1 MEMTFY
7 DDTMFRSSGKNDG
20 KSSLKR
26 PATLDLDSPET
37 LSKKQQRL
45 CNILTSPDLHML
57 KLASPELERF
67 IISNGNIT
75 TTPTPTQ
82 FLFSKNVTEEQEQYA
97 RGFIDALNQLHQTQF
112 EMGASGLIARISTG
126 TTPVTSVPVTEFPPG
141 TTVMSS
147 PTLSK
152 LYGGIAPFYLQ
163 PASTTTSVIKKSPS
177 KQTVISS
184 RQTETISSRIS
195 EAITS
200 RQSEALSNRESG
212 SRQTES
218 ISYRPTETKSLLQIR
233 PPSVDSNSCNSN
245 SMSSSN
251 GTLQPLEISIKEEYQ
266 TVPSD
271 FSSPPLSPLGK
282 GPINMADQERIKLER
297 KRYRNRV
304 AASKCRKRKLEKISH
319 LEDKV
324 KELKGENSKL
334 ELTVE
339 KLREQVCFLK
349 QEVLDH
355 AKKGCQIYLTKQ

>member
-7 DDTMFRSSGKNDG
+7 DDTMYRSSNIKSDG

-26 PATLDLDSPET
+26 PATLDLDSPDT

-75 TTPTPTQ
+75 TTPTPTN

-112 EMGASGLIARISTG
+112 QMGASELIARISTG
-126 TTPVTSVPVTEFPPG
+126 TTPVSSVPSSEFPQG

-152 LYGGIAPFYLQ
+152 LYGGLAPFYLQ
-163 PASTTTSVIKKSPS
+163 PATSVIKKSPS
-177 KQTVISS
+177 KQAPKTDAPQ
-184 RQTETISSRIS
+184 QTSVLQRLSDQRPV
-195 EAITS
+195 EAPVLHRLTD
-200 RQSEALSNRESG
+200 
-212 SRQTES
+212 
-218 ISYRPTETKSLLQIR
+218 YRPAASESMSLLVVR
-233 PPSVDSNSCNSN
+233 PPSVDSNSCNS
-245 SMSSSN
+245 MSSSS
-251 GTLQPLEISIKEEYQ
+251 TQPLEILVKEEYQ
-266 TVPSD
+266 TVPGD
-271 FSSPPLSPLGK
+271 FSSPPASPIGN
-282 GPINMADQERIKLER
+282 GPIDMKDQERIKLER

-334 ELTVE
+334 EMTVE